1 MTLRPRQRYSSYTQ
15 TEDKTETRLGW
26 TGHRKESHLKRNQKL
41 EGKMT
46 NAEVPMIQYT
56 GHKIDRLDHNYHH
69 KSKRR
74 HREYIKVKTLGQ

>member
-26 TGHRKESHLKRNQKL
+26 TDTERNYHLKRNQKL

-46 NAEVPMIQYT
+46 NAEAPIIQYT
-56 GHKIDRLDHNYHH
+56 GHRLDHNYHH
-69 KSKRR
+69 KSKRI

>member
-1 MTLRPRQRYSSYTQ
+1 MIDTETQ
-15 TEDKTETRLGW
+15 TKILKLHTDRRQNRDKTW
-26 TGHRKESHLKRNQKL
+26 NYHLKRNQKL

-46 NAEVPMIQYT
+46 NAEAPIIQYT

-69 KSKRR
+69 KSKRI